1 MEQQHSAQQSHY
13 QLMTDHNLALRHG
26 HQNLGETMKTKRHA
40 RLFIAS
46 CILMLDFANA
56 VVLGTQGGLP
66 RASASTVEGR
76 HIQRYP
82 QAVDKSIPML
92 IKGNHHLWIT
102 HAEQLITIIWSK
114 KQIKAFKKIIW
125 LESRWNPT
133 AYNPATNAYGLGQL
147 VNSKPYTKGNPYK
160 QINAAAKY
168 IFNRYG
174 TPNKALAHHNKYGW
188 Y

>member
-1 MEQQHSAQQSHY
+1 MEQQQHSAQQSRY
-13 QLMTDHNLALRHG
+13 QMVTDHNLALRHG

-82 QAVDKSIPML
+82 QPVDKSIPML
-92 IKGNHHLWIT
+92 IKGNRTLWIT
-102 HAEQLITIIWSK
+102 YTEQLIAIVWDE

-125 LESRWNPT
+125 LESRWQPT

-147 VNSKPYTKGNPYK
+147 VDSKPYTKDSTRSIHQRFDRVYWRPSK
-160 QINAAAKY
+160 
-168 IFNRYG
+168 
-174 TPNKALAHHNKYGW
+174 TD
-188 Y
+188 